1 MHSLGKARVNTMRA
15 DLQIIQDWIEPHSS
29 VLDLGC
35 GDGSFLA
42 SLKREKQIFDCGL
55 DLDTENIQKCLAAGV
70 NVIEQNLDKGLDNFS
85 DKSFDT
91 VLLAQTLQAVQKPD
105 VLVEEMLRIG
115 KNCII
120 TFPNFAYWRYRFY
133 LLSKG
138 RMPVSDHIPFE
149 WYDTPNIHFCTIRDF
164 DALCRERNIK
174 ILNRTVV
181 DEEYQNSKLMNFN
194 QNFFGINAIYHITR

>member
-1 MHSLGKARVNTMRA
+1 MRA

-55 DLDTENIQKCLAAGV
+55 DLDTRNIQKCLEAGV

-133 LLSKG
+133 LLHKG
-138 RMPVSDHIPFE
+138 RMPVSENIPYE
-149 WYDTPNIHFCTIRDF
+149 WYNTPNIHFCTIRDF
-164 DALCRERNIK
+164 DALCHERNIK

-181 DEEYQNSKLMNFN
+181 DEKYQHSSLINFN